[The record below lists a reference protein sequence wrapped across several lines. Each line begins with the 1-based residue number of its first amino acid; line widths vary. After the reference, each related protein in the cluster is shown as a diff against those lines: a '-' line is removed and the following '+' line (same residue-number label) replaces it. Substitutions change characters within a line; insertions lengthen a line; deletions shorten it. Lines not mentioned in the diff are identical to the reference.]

1 MASLNKLAIRGI
13 RSFDDKQIAI
23 IEFFSP
29 VTVIVGH
36 NGSGKTTII
45 ECLKYATTGDQPP
58 NTRGGAFVHDPKMAN
73 EKEVKAQ
80 VKLRFFAANGVRM
93 LAVRNLSVTVKKTGG
108 MTMKTLES
116 ILALADSNAEKGGK
130 VCGFSCVSR
139 IMYKCSQ
146 PEGRDIDQVCRTG
159 RRDSSSLGCLKGRS

>member
-1 MASLNKLAIRGI
+1 MTQLLPAMASLNKLAIRGI

-58 NTRGGAFVHDPKMAN
+58 NSRGGAFVHDPKMAN

-80 VKLRFFAANGVRM
+80 VKLRFYAANKTRM
-93 LAVRNLSVTVKKTGG
+93 LAVRNLSVTVKKTSGL
-108 MTMKTLES
+108 TMKTLES

-130 VCGFSCVSR
+130 VLFFSPTSLKLFQSCQLER
-139 IMYKCSQ
+139 
-146 PEGRDIDQVCRTG
+146 RNIDQVCGIG
-159 RRDSSSLGCLKGRS
+159 R

>member
-1 MASLNKLAIRGI
+1 MTSRVLYPDSECQPECRLTSFKFVAYMASLNKLAIRGI

-80 VKLRFFAANGVRM
+80 VKLRFHSANGTKM
-93 LAVRNLSVTVKKTGG
+93 LAVRNLSVTVKKTGL
-108 MTMKTLES
+108 TMKTLES
-116 ILALADSNAEKGGK
+116 ILALADGNADRGGK
-130 VCGFSCVSR
+130 VGYPFPV
-139 IMYKCSQ
+139 YDAQ
-146 PEGRDIDQVCRTG
+146 LT
-159 RRDSSSLGCLKGRS
+159 

>member
-13 RSFDDKQIAI
+13 RSFDDKNLAV

-58 NTRGGAFVHDPKMAN
+58 NTRGGAFIHDPKMAN

-80 VKLRFFAANGVRM
+80 VKLRFDAANGVRM
-93 LAVRNLSVTVKKTGG
+93 LTTRNLSVTVKKSGLS
-108 MTMKTLES
+108 MKTLEC
-116 ILALADSNAEKGGK
+116 ILGPADGNSDKKGK
-130 VCGFSCVSR
+130 VRYFRSA
-139 IMYKCSQ
+139 M
-146 PEGRDIDQVCRTG
+146 
-159 RRDSSSLGCLKGRS
+159 SLL

>member
-13 RSFDDKQIAI
+13 RSFDDKQLAV
-23 IEFFSP
+23 IEFFNP

-58 NTRGGAFVHDPKMAN
+58 NTRGGAFIHDPKMAN

-80 VKLRFFAANGVRM
+80 VRLRFVAANGQRM
-93 LAVRNLSVTVKKTGG
+93 FVMRNLSVTVKKTGA
-108 MTMKTLES
+108 MTMKTLEGVLGVS
-116 ILALADSNAEKGGK
+116 DQGGK
-130 VCGFSCVSR
+130 GVSH
-139 IMYKCSQ
+139 IFCYTYT
-146 PEGRDIDQVCRTG
+146 D
-159 RRDSSSLGCLKGRS
+159 DSLPLI